1 MAKLGKV
8 HLTRSGVPKIRNPDV
23 DATERYI
30 EAILKQSMKE
40 GKKSSSGYDVAS
52 LFHDGGSVK
61 TKVY

>member
-8 HLTRSGVPKIRNPDV
+8 HLTRRGVPKISNPDV
-23 DATERYI
+23 DSTERYI
-30 EAILKQSMKE
+30 NALLEKSLKE